1 MSQSRQLAVIMFTDI
16 VGYTALM
23 GTDEKRAF
31 EILKKN
37 RELQKPIIEQFNGR
51 LIKELGDGVL
61 ASFNIVTDAT
71 NAAIKIQ
78 ESCNAVK
85 DFQLRIGIHMGE
97 VVFENG
103 DVFGDGVNIASRIQ
117 SIANPGSI
125 YISESVHNNV
135 SNKQGIET
143 RFVKQEMLKNVKE
156 PVRIYEVILSTTSKS
171 SGISTKEKF
180 KKSTEKS
187 IAVLPFVNMSND
199 TDQDYFCDG
208 LSEELL
214 NVLSQVDSLRVAAR
228 TSSFSFKGKNVDI
241 LEIGQKLKVNSI
253 LEGSVRKSG
262 NKLRI
267 TAQLINVEDGYHLWS
282 ERYDRELEDI
292 FDIQDEISLAILDA
306 LKVKLL
312 GAEKATVLK
321 RYTDNTEAYQLYLLG
336 RFHYNKWT
344 GLEGY
349 MKAVGFYNEAIK
361 KDSEYVLAYTGL
373 ASCYLNLWFFSHL
386 PPEES
391 LSKMKEATF
400 RSLEI
405 DDEIAE
411 SHVSLARMKF
421 WHEWD
426 FEGADREF
434 KRAIEL
440 NPSHAEAYEQY
451 SMFLGITE
459 KSAEALQY
467 SRKAIELDP
476 FSIMINWGTGWTYW
490 MIGDY
495 SLMHEQAKKL
505 IELEPNFYG
514 GHLILG
520 TQMWTMGRFEE
531 ALSELTMAV
540 AQNNGSFTLSFL
552 GCLFGNIGNQ
562 EKAKEV
568 LQKLN
573 EMMGKQPVGNY
584 DLASVY
590 AGIGEKDFALNYLD
604 KGLKQHEG
612 MMVFLKQW
620 AKLIPWYKDD
630 PRIIALEKKIGLS

>member
-1 MSQSRQLAVIMFTDI
+1 MSQTRQLAVIMFTDI

-23 GTDEKRAF
+23 GNDEKKAF
-31 EILKKN
+31 DILKKS
-37 RELQKPIIEQFNGR
+37 RELQKPIIEQFNGHW
-51 LIKELGDGVL
+51 IKELGDGVM

-78 ESCNAVK
+78 ENCNAAK
-85 DFQLRIGIHMGE
+85 DFQLRIGIHLGE
-97 VVFENG
+97 VVFEND

-143 RFVKQEMLKNVKE
+143 RFVKQEVLKNVKE

-171 SGISTKEKF
+171 SGVSTKEQF

-228 TSSFSFKGKNVDI
+228 TSSFSFKGKNLDI
-241 LEIGQKLKVNSI
+241 LEIGQKLKVNSV

-267 TAQLINVEDGYHLWS
+267 TAQLINIEDGYHLWS

-312 GAEKATVLK
+312 GHEKATVLK

-349 MKAVGFYNEAIK
+349 MKAVEFYNEAIK

-391 LSKMKEATF
+391 LPKMKEATF

-440 NPSHAEAYEQY
+440 NPSHAEAHEQY

-459 KSAEALQY
+459 KSDEALQY

-476 FSIMINWGTGWTYW
+476 FSLMINWGTGWTYW
-490 MIGDY
+490 MIGNY
-495 SLMHEQAKKL
+495 SLMQEQAKKL

-531 ALSELTMAV
+531 ALYELTLAV
-540 AQNNGSFTLSFL
+540 AQNNGAFTLSWL
-552 GCLFGNIGNQ
+552 GCLFGAMNEPQ
-562 EKAKEV
+562 KAKQILKK
-568 LQKLN
+568 LQDMK
-573 EMMGKQPVGNY
+573 GKEPVGNF
-584 DLASVY
+584 DMAIVH
-590 AGIGEKDFALNYLD
+590 AGLNEKELTLNCMQRGYEL
-604 KGLKQHEG
+604 HEG
-612 MMVFLKQW
+612 MMVFTKHW
-620 AKLIPWYKDD
+620 AKLVPWLKKD
-630 PRIIALEKKIGLS
+630 PRMIALTRKIGLS

>member
-1 MSQSRQLAVIMFTDI
+1 MSQTRRLAVIMFTDI

-23 GTDEKRAF
+23 GNDEKRAF
-31 EILKKN
+31 DILKKS
-37 RELQKPIIEQFNGR
+37 REIQKPIIEQFNGHW
-51 LIKELGDGVL
+51 IKELGDGVM
-61 ASFNIVTDAT
+61 ATFNIVTDAT
-71 NAAIKIQ
+71 NASIKIQ
-78 ESCNAVK
+78 ESCNVAK

-97 VVFENG
+97 VVFEND

-143 RFVKQEMLKNVKE
+143 RFVKEEMLKNVKE
-156 PVRIYEVILSTTSKS
+156 PVRIYEVLLSTTSKS
-171 SGISTKEKF
+171 SGLSTKEQF
-180 KKSTEKS
+180 KKPTEKS

-199 TDQDYFCDG
+199 PDQDYFCDG

-228 TSSFSFKGKNVDI
+228 TSSFSFKGKNLDI
-241 LEIGQKLKVNSI
+241 LEIGQKLNVHSV

-267 TAQLINVEDGYHLWS
+267 TAQLINIEDGFRLWS

-292 FDIQDEISLAILDA
+292 FDIEDEISLAILDA

-312 GAEKATVLK
+312 GHEKATVLK

-344 GLEGY
+344 GLGY
-349 MKAVGFYNEAIK
+349 MKAVEFYNEAIK
-361 KDSEYVLAYTGL
+361 IDSEYALAYTGL
-373 ASCYLNLWFFSHL
+373 ASCYLNLWFFNHL

-391 LSKMKEATF
+391 LPKMKEATF

-440 NPSHAEAYEQY
+440 NPSQAEAHEQY

-459 KSAEALQY
+459 KPDEALHY

-476 FSIMINWGTGWTYW
+476 FSLMINWGTGWTYW

-495 SLMHEQAKKL
+495 SLMQEQAKKL
-505 IELEPNFYG
+505 IELEPNFFG

-520 TQMWTMGRFEE
+520 TQMWTMGRLEE
-531 ALSELTMAV
+531 ALSEFTLAV
-540 AQNNGSFTLSFL
+540 AQNNGPFTLSFQ
-552 GCLFGNIGNQ
+552 GCLFGIIGNQ

-568 LQKLN
+568 LQKLE
-573 EMMGKQPVGNY
+573 EMIGKHPVGNFDFARIY
-584 DLASVY
+584 V
-590 AGIGEKDFALNYLD
+590 GIGETDLALKFLD
-604 KGLKQHEG
+604 KGVQQHEG

-620 AKLIPWYKDD
+620 AKLIPWFKDD
-630 PRIIALEKKIGLS
+630 PRVIALEKRIGLS